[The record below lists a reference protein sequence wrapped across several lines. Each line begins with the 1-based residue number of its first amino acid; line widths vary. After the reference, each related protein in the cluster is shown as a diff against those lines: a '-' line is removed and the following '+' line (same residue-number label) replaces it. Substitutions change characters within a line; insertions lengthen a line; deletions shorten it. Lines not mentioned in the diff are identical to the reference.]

1 MKLLFI
7 THQHYL
13 YPMEAHRVFRYLG
26 DELQKRGHTVHYFF
40 ERGPT
45 TPNDRRLPDM
55 WQAVRIDPFI
65 SRISRRKQYDVLITP
80 GSLGWCLGTFRR
92 WQLPKH
98 TKLFA
103 WHGGHEELAAEAFLQ
118 HLPDASDKPSKQQR
132 LLHWANRQA
141 LKTQDGCLVTSTL
154 ECEQLRERYAA
165 EAHKIAYLPN
175 GVSSQFYF
183 PERYQQSGNYSIS
196 RLLMVGRWDAWR
208 YGGPSI
214 GRALA
219 QLLEKHPQLT
229 LSLINTQLP
238 PERILADF
246 PGQVHLAI
254 HIQPEADENALVD
267 AYRTH
272 DLFLMPSLH
281 ESMPLSLLEA
291 MASALPVVISQVNG
305 LQTVIT
311 HYDNG
316 LLIPPGDAN
325 ALVQSISHLVENPV
339 LCRQMG
345 ESAFETVSRYYT
357 WRQIGDIFE
366 EKLRQ
371 VVGQPVAS
379 TETSQGSS
387 DELPLG

>member
-13 YPMEAHRVFRYLG
+13 YPMDAHRVFRYLG
-26 DELQKRGHTVHYFF
+26 DDMQKRGHTVQYFF
-40 ERGPT
+40 ERGSVSPHSR
-45 TPNDRRLPDM
+45 PLPDP
-55 WQAVRIDPFI
+55 WQAVRIAPFI
-65 SRISRRKQYDVLITP
+65 SRMCRRKQYDVLITP

-92 WQLPKH
+92 WQLPRH
-98 TKLFA
+98 TQLLA
-103 WHGGHEELAAEAFLQ
+103 WHGGHEELAYDALHATHSSSWQ
-118 HLPDASDKPSKQQR
+118 AHLMR
-132 LLHWANRQA
+132 WANRKA
-141 LKTQDGCLVTSTL
+141 LQTQDACLVTSTL

-165 EAHKIAYLPN
+165 EAHKIAYIPN
-175 GVSSQFYF
+175 GVSAQFYF
-183 PERYQQSGNYSIS
+183 PERYQQSGTRPIS
-196 RLLMVGRWDAWR
+196 RLLMVGRWDVER
-208 YGGPSI
+208 YGGP
-214 GRALA
+214 ALGNAMA
-219 QLLEKHPQLT
+219 QLLEKHPQIT
-229 LSLINTQLP
+229 LSLINTQRSAEYILP
-238 PERILADF
+238 DF
-246 PGQVHLAI
+246 PSQVHAAI

-281 ESMPLSLLEA
+281 ESMPLALLEA
-291 MASALPVVISQVNG
+291 MASALPVVTSQVNG

-311 HYDNG
+311 HYENG

-325 ALVQSISHLVENPV
+325 ALVQSISHLIENPG
-339 LCRQMG
+339 LCKQVG

-371 VVGQPVAS
+371 VVGHSCAAANIHPS
-379 TETSQGSS
+379 SS